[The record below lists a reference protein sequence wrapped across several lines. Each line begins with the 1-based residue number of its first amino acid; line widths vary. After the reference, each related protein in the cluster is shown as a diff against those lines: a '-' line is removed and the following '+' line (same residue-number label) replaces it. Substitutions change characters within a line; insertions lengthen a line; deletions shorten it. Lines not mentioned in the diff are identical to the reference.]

1 MRVRRRITLELG
13 TAKTSNM
20 PKPSPTKGKRTTAR
34 QPRAKRPVNTGQKAT
49 SQGAITTDQEMK
61 AAKLRQVKLKNKQ
74 IERGLVDVKRKYA
87 REVASAFAGLVASLR
102 ISLEQIPFRVTTD
115 PVLQQEIYNNIREA
129 LRQESTNLK
138 RSLGLTDADP
148 S

>member
-1 MRVRRRITLELG
+1 
-13 TAKTSNM
+13 
-20 PKPSPTKGKRTTAR
+20 
-34 QPRAKRPVNTGQKAT
+34 
-49 SQGAITTDQEMK
+49 MK